1 MRRHLIYLPL
11 ADTTRNYTKVPINL
25 KTDNVI
31 PPVSEIPSIWT
42 SFRHPRKTRSVSV
55 GPQSVADAYEV
66 LAYRE
71 KRRRESSS
79 LATAAAQTKEQEY
92 RQSYPFGRFTSN
104 SFVHKP
110 LSTGL
115 PTPAPSGADL
125 YNDVFGSQ
133 AILDVPMTPN
143 TLQSS
148 SSTPDR
154 RASDDQRQFDSEEK
168 EMFSKLEKPRV
179 RYDVEVVTKLIVY
192 TGKSCLNLQYL
203 C

>member
-1 MRRHLIYLPL
+1 M
-11 ADTTRNYTKVPINL
+11 NL

-42 SFRHPRKTRSVSV
+42 SFRHPRKNRSVSV
-55 GPQSVADAYEV
+55 GPQSAADAYEV

-71 KRRRESSS
+71 KKRRESSS
-79 LATAAAQTKEQEY
+79 MATATVQTKEQEY
-92 RQSYPFGRFTSN
+92 RQSYPFGRSTSN
-104 SFVHKP
+104 SFAHKP
-110 LSTGL
+110 MSNGL

-133 AILDVPMTPN
+133 AVLDVPMTPN
-143 TLQSS
+143 TLQSP
-148 SSTPDR
+148 SSTPNR

-192 TGKSCLNLQYL
+192 TGKSCLTFNTSASN
-203 C
+203 